1 MGGKVGVESNIG
13 AGSTF
18 WIELP
23 QSTHANIDIDER
35 ETIQNETSRLTGS
48 GGTVLYIEDN
58 VSNLELVTQILS
70 SERPEIRLITNKNGK
85 MAVPLA
91 IEYAPDLILLD
102 LDLPDLHGAEVLGLL
117 RNEKTTSQIPVII
130 ISEDALPKQ
139 LENLMHAGAE
149 NYLTK
154 PLDIP
159 HFLRVVDEWNG
170 KGR

>member
-1 MGGKVGVESNIG
+1 MGGKVGVESNLG

-23 QSTHANIDIDER
+23 QSTHRNVDIEER
-35 ETIQNETSRLTGS
+35 SNIQNATSTLAAT

-58 VSNLELVTQILS
+58 VSNIELVAQIFS
-70 SERPEIRLITNKNGK
+70 AERPDIYLITNKNGR

-102 LDLPDLHGAEVLGLL
+102 LDLPDIHGSEVFALL
-117 RNEKTTSQIPVII
+117 KKEETTCQIPIII
-130 ISEDALPKQ
+130 ISADAMPKQ
-139 LENLMHAGAE
+139 LENLMQAGAE

-159 HFLRVVDEWNG
+159 LFLSVVDEWIG
-170 KGR
+170 KGK